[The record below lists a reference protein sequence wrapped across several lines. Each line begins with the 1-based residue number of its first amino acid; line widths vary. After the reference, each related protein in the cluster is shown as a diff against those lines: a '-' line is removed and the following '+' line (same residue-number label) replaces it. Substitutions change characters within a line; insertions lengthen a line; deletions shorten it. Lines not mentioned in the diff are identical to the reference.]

1 MASHEEFERSIGDV
15 VAQIGKL
22 KEMASSGGLDV
33 DTELKKL
40 ESRLAELRAETY
52 ENVTPLEQ
60 VQIARH
66 QQRPHSLDMIERIF
80 TDFIELHGDRGFRDD
95 PAVVTGWGRLAERSV
110 MVIGQQKGRNT
121 KGNLKR
127 NFAMMHPEG
136 YRKALRMMRQAE
148 KFRRPI
154 ISLIDTPA
162 AYPGIG
168 AEERGQSEAI
178 ARNLLEMSLI
188 ETPILVAV
196 IGEGGSGGALGL
208 SVGDR
213 IIMLEHAIY
222 SVISPEGCASILWK
236 ENTEEAR
243 SKAAAALKLT
253 APDLKRLGVIDELI
267 EEPKGGAHTD
277 WDGAAEILSE
287 ALKRNLDELRSLPVD
302 QLLQGRYEKFRAMGV
317 WGEGE

>member
-287 ALKRNLDELRSLPVD
+287 ALQRNLDELRSLPVD

>member
-33 DTELKKL
+33 ETELKKL

-110 MVIGQQKGRNT
+110 MVIAQQKGRNT

-287 ALKRNLDELRSLPVD
+287 ALQRNLDELRSLPVD

-317 WGEGE
+317 WGE